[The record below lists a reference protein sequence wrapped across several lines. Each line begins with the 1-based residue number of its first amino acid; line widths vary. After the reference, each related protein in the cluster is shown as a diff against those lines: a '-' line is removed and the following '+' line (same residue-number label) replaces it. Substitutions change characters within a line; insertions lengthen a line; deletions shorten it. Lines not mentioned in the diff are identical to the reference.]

1 MSSSSNGP
9 PGNGDREIH
18 RLFDGDLTPDE
29 VAALIEAEKKRDARG
44 ISGTRVKLEALGDLR
59 ALIRAATSD
68 ESEPIDA
75 DAAWAQIA
83 ARIEGATSAEIET
96 RASAPKIGRP
106 NLRVIE
112 GGLSDKTAGERGRES
127 SAASEPRASEDRPV
141 DRAPERAES
150 APPGLLQRID
160 RATADRDEETKRRE
174 RQVRQRRTIIMVVSG
189 LAAAAAAAIAFL
201 GPGEEPTPDPIVA
214 VEDGTGGGSEAPIED
229 VVAAEQLR
237 RTEVISVDFGAN
249 AGTVFSVEGTEG
261 SRYAVVWLT
270 DEAEKAADPTATTT
284 NDDETDSPTPGPDD
298 TANL

>member
-1 MSSSSNGP
+1 MSSSSNDP
-9 PGNGDREIH
+9 PGKSDREIH
-18 RLFDGDLTPDE
+18 RLFDGDLTPEE
-29 VAALIEAEKKRDARG
+29 VASLIEAEKKRDARG

-96 RASAPKIGRP
+96 RTSAPKIGRP

-112 GGLSDKTAGERGRES
+112 GGLSDKAREPS
-127 SAASEPRASEDRPV
+127 GASEPRASEDRPV

-201 GPGEEPTPDPIVA
+201 GPGEEPTTPDPIVA
-214 VEDGTGGGSEAPIED
+214 IEDGTGGGSEPPVLD
-229 VVAAEQLR
+229 VVADEQLR

-270 DEAEKAADPTATTT
+270 DEAEKAADPTT
-284 NDDETDSPTPGPDD
+284 NDDENDTPAPGPDDD

>member
-9 PGNGDREIH
+9 PSGSDREIH
-18 RLFDGDLTPDE
+18 RLFDGDLAPEE

-96 RASAPKIGRP
+96 RASAPKAVGRP

-112 GGLSDKTAGERGRES
+112 GGLSDKTSSER
-127 SAASEPRASEDRPV
+127 ASTATEPRASEDRPV

-214 VEDGTGGGSEAPIED
+214 VEDGAGGTEAPIAD
-229 VVAAEQLR
+229 VVAEEQLR

-270 DEAEKAADPTATTT
+270 DEAEKAADPSTT
-284 NDDETDSPTPGPDD
+284 NDDENDAPSPGPDD

>member
-1 MSSSSNGP
+1 MSSPPHGP
-9 PGNGDREIH
+9 PGSDREIH
-18 RLFDGDLTPDE
+18 RLFDGDLTPE
-29 VAALIEAEKKRDARG
+29 EIAALLEAEKKRDARG
-44 ISGTRVKLEALGDLR
+44 ISGTRVKLEALGELR
-59 ALIRAATSD
+59 ALVRAATSD
-68 ESEPIDA
+68 DSDPIDA

-96 RASAPKIGRP
+96 RASAPKIAAGRP

-112 GGLSDKTAGERGRES
+112 GGLSDKTSGERAREP
-127 SAASEPRASEDRPV
+127 SAGFEVRASEDRPV

-214 VEDGTGGGSEAPIED
+214 IEDGPGGGTEAPLED
-229 VVAAEQLR
+229 VVAEEQLR

-270 DEAEKAADPTATTT
+270 DEAEKAAAPTTT
-284 NDDETDSPTPGPDD
+284 NDDEGDSPAPGPDD